1 MHRISGLAIAAGAA
15 AMMTLVQ
22 PAAAQQ
28 GVSFMTLSDLK
39 TLFVTQQQYFI
50 FDAEASQ
57 NASLNHL
64 HITQL
69 DTTTGN
75 FSGQIWAPQVPPYG
89 TVPQVA
95 LPVTGTIA
103 VAVAQFGPSYSYGN
117 FYQISFS
124 WTYAPNE
131 CEFETATYTGSI
143 QFLGYQSSGKMHGI
157 IGGSVATGYSGCLVG
172 GFDLGPVPFSG
183 VLTK

>member
-1 MHRISGLAIAAGAA
+1 MRRTASLAAATGAA
-15 AMMTLVQ
+15 AMIAFAN
-22 PAAAQQ
+22 PAAAQSA
-28 GVSFMTLSDLK
+28 SFLALSDLK

-50 FDAEASQ
+50 LDTEQSM
-57 NASLNHL
+57 NASLNHF

-75 FSGQIWAPQVPPYG
+75 FTGTIWAPIVPPYG
-89 TVPQVA
+89 SIPQLT

-103 VAVAQFGPSYSYGN
+103 LDAAQFGPSYSYGN
-117 FYQISFS
+117 FYGITFTWQY
-124 WTYAPNE
+124 TPNE
-131 CEFETATYTGSI
+131 CETEIATYTGAIS
-143 QFLGYQSSGKMHGI
+143 FLGYQGSGKMHAA
-157 IGGSVATGYSGCLVG
+157 IGGTVATEYGGCLVG

>member
-1 MHRISGLAIAAGAA
+1 MHRINRLAAAAGAA
-15 AMMTLVQ
+15 AMIALAQ

-50 FDAEASQ
+50 FDTEASQ
-57 NASLNHL
+57 NQSLNHM

-75 FSGQIWAPQVPPYG
+75 FQGAIWAPQVPPYG
-89 TVPQVA
+89 SVPQIA
-95 LPVTGTIA
+95 LPVTGTLA

-124 WTYAPNE
+124 WNYRPNE
-131 CEFETATYTGSI
+131 CQDETATYTGSI
-143 QFLGYQSSGKMHGI
+143 QFLGYQGSGKMHGV
-157 IGGSVATGYSGCLVG
+157 IGGSVITDYGGCLVG
-172 GFDLGPVPFSG
+172 DFELGPVPFSG

>member
-1 MHRISGLAIAAGAA
+1 MHWIDRLAVAA
-15 AMMTLVQ
+15 AAAVLMALAQ
-22 PAAAQQ
+22 PAAAQ
-28 GVSFMTLSDLK
+28 GVSFLTLDDLK

-50 FDAEASQ
+50 LDAEASQ
-57 NASLNHL
+57 NPALNHL

-75 FSGQIWAPQVPPYG
+75 FQGEIWAPQVPPYG
-89 TVPQVA
+89 SVPQTTF
-95 LPVTGTIA
+95 PVTGTLS
-103 VAVAQFGPSYSYGN
+103 VAVAPNGPSGGYGN

-124 WTYAPNE
+124 WTYAVQCENE
-131 CEFETATYTGSI
+131 VASYTGSI
-143 QFLGYQSSGKMHGI
+143 QFLGYQNSGKMHGV
-157 IGGSVATGYSGCLVG
+157 IGGSETTQYGGCLVG